1 MKRCGEL
8 GGTNAK
14 NSSVEGELH
23 GGGGGGGTGRNKCK
37 KYHLCPWKGNYNNF
51 GELGRTKQNI
61 SLSSLEEVFE

>member
-23 GGGGGGGTGRNKCK
+23 GGGD
-37 KYHLCPWKGNYNNF
+37 WK
-51 GELGRTKQNI
+51 EQMQKI
-61 SLSSLEEVFE
+61 PPSSLEGELQ